1 LDSGYIWDHVLDM
14 TLLIAYVLFGAAAL
28 HRSVRDVGEETQ
40 TTAVARLSP
49 WLLGLLTTA
58 SLIAPCL
65 LLVEVYNDQ
74 ITDGLAIAVSSTAL
88 FLLVVTRMAQLL
100 RQVETQAR
108 HLRQLARVDELTGL
122 PNRRAWN
129 SDIDDALE
137 RARRDRVP
145 LSVAMID
152 LDHFKLFNDEF
163 GHPTGDR
170 LLKSAAAA
178 WQEELRA
185 VDGMAR
191 YGGEEFILFFEGSD
205 ADHATE
211 VLIRLQGVT
220 PLGQTFSGGVA
231 TWNGDETAD
240 ALVDRADVAL
250 YAAKGGGRNRV
261 VTAESRADLDVAAF
275 TEH

>member
-1 LDSGYIWDHVLDM
+1 MCCLVRPHC
-14 TLLIAYVLFGAAAL
+14 TLPCATLEKKHKRQRLPG
-28 HRSVRDVGEETQ
+28 SVHGC
-40 TTAVARLSP
+40 S
-49 WLLGLLTTA
+49 
-58 SLIAPCL
+58 
-65 LLVEVYNDQ
+65 
-74 ITDGLAIAVSSTAL
+74 VSSTAL

-100 RQVETQAR
+100 WQVEEQAR

-137 RARRDRVP
+137 RARRDRLP

-178 WQEELRA
+178 WQGELRA

-191 YGGEEFILFFEGSD
+191 YGGEEFILFFEGS
-205 ADHATE
+205 
-211 VLIRLQGVT
+211 V
-220 PLGQTFSGGVA
+220 
-231 TWNGDETAD
+231 DE
-240 ALVDRADVAL
+240 
-250 YAAKGGGRNRV
+250 
-261 VTAESRADLDVAAF
+261 
-275 TEH
+275 